1 MPITLEILAAGDV
14 DYIDKHNA
22 NYAALAAGHAALEGG
37 GDTFYY
43 IAGYLPTGGTASAV
57 AMCHVLPIGIS
68 LPVGLTG
75 SYGHAQTAATG
86 STTYTIK
93 KNGSSVGSLN
103 FAASG
108 TTATFTFTTATSFSA
123 GDRLEIVA
131 PGTLDTTLA
140 GIAITIKATRA

>member
-1 MPITLEILAAGDV
+1 MPITIEILAAGDT

-37 GDTFYY
+37 GDTYYY
-43 IAGYLPTGGTASAV
+43 IAGYLPGGGEASAV
-57 AMCHVLPIGIS
+57 AICHVLPISIS
-68 LPVGLTG
+68 LPAGLTG

-103 FAASG
+103 LAAA
-108 TTATFTFTTATSFSA
+108 TTATFTLSSATAFSA

-131 PGTLDTTLA
+131 PGTLDATLA
-140 GIAITIKATRA
+140 GLALTVKAART